1 MSLLLEA
8 LQRSRREARESR
20 GGVPDLDT
28 VTAPPEHG
36 GDGKAS
42 VVRILVP
49 TLIIATLLAW
59 VLRDVPGVVLGAL
72 TPQREPDTLTERT
85 AQAPVEQER
94 QAVKAEAPAVSETR
108 PQPQPQHEIGVANL
122 PAKEGEPASGEGSP
136 RVSAEVTD
144 LYKNSGRHASEYNA
158 SADGGQMPAG
168 DAGSG
173 DGAPLDIEAMVQQAE
188 KSLSKQKLEEHSSPL
203 LEELTQSLKDAL
215 PTLMYL
221 RHDYRGGGGSQVTIN
236 RREAGTG
243 ESVAPGVEVVE
254 ILTDAVVLRFQGQV
268 FRLRALN
275 SWVNL

>member
-49 TLIIATLLAW
+49 VLIIATLLAW

-72 TPQREPDTLTERT
+72 TQQRE
-85 AQAPVEQER
+85 
-94 QAVKAEAPAVSETR
+94 

-144 LYKNSGRHASEYNA
+144 LYKNSGRHSSEYNA
-158 SADGGQMPAG
+158 SAGGGQMPAG
-168 DAGSG
+168 EAGSG
-173 DGAPLDIEAMVQQAE
+173 DGAPLDIEAMVEQAE
-188 KSLSKQKLEEHSSPL
+188 KSLSNQKLEEHSSPL
-203 LEELTQSLKDAL
+203 LEELPQSLKDAL